1 MSDRIKHL
9 YQRAGFGASPEE
21 WEQLKRQGFL
31 GALEQLFTQA
41 HAAPPLTVASFE
53 DLAEATMEDRRKAGR
68 MLTQSYTLEWL
79 DRMADPTESALLE
92 RLTLFWH
99 DHFAC
104 RSILGHL
111 AIQQLNTLREYALGS
126 FRDLCLAVAKDPSMI
141 RYLNNQQNKKN
152 SPNENFARELLELF
166 TIGRGNYTEQDIKEA
181 ARAFTGWGSNYKGI
195 YRFRARAHDYGQKTF
210 FGQSGRFNGEDIIRI
225 ILDQRES
232 AEFLVR
238 KFWDYYV
245 SAPADE
251 GLIQELT
258 SVYYESDYHTETLLR
273 YLFAAD
279 WFYDQRFRGGQIKS
293 PIVLLIGLRKTLG
306 LQFGKPAAQA
316 RLLRA
321 LGQTPFDPPNVAGW
335 PGGRHWIDNATLML
349 RLNIGAG
356 LLSKRE
362 LDLRFRDQPELEI
375 LSDPSTRKLEAVVN
389 LQSLLPMMTG
399 TDLVADFGTLSD
411 YLLPGPSRI
420 DMTSLVG
427 LVDNTEGEERLRRML
442 LVLFSLPEFQT
453 C

>member
-21 WEQLKRQGFL
+21 WEQLKRQGFS

-181 ARAFTGWGSNYKGI
+181 ARAFTGWGSNY
-195 YRFRARAHDYGQKTF
+195 
-210 FGQSGRFNGEDIIRI
+210 
-225 ILDQRES
+225 
-232 AEFLVR
+232 
-238 KFWDYYV
+238 
-245 SAPADE
+245 
-251 GLIQELT
+251 
-258 SVYYESDYHTETLLR
+258 
-273 YLFAAD
+273 
-279 WFYDQRFRGGQIKS
+279 
-293 PIVLLIGLRKTLG
+293 
-306 LQFGKPAAQA
+306 
-316 RLLRA
+316 
-321 LGQTPFDPPNVAGW
+321 
-335 PGGRHWIDNATLML
+335 
-349 RLNIGAG
+349 
-356 LLSKRE
+356 
-362 LDLRFRDQPELEI
+362 
-375 LSDPSTRKLEAVVN
+375 
-389 LQSLLPMMTG
+389 
-399 TDLVADFGTLSD
+399 
-411 YLLPGPSRI
+411 
-420 DMTSLVG
+420 
-427 LVDNTEGEERLRRML
+427 
-442 LVLFSLPEFQT
+442 
-453 C
+453 